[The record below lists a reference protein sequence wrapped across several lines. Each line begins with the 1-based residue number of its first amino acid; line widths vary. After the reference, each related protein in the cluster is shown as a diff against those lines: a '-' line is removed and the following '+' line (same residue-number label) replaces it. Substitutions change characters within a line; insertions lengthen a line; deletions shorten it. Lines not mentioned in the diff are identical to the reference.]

1 MFVTAYAIA
10 NFREVEM
17 GPAIVDY
24 LRRIDA
30 TLEPYE
36 GRFLVHGA
44 APEML
49 EGKWTGQPIIIE
61 FPSLDLARAWYDS
74 PTYRL
79 ILPLRTEHS
88 EGEAILI
95 DGVDPG
101 HRATDILTWQ

>member
-1 MFVTAYAIA
+1 MTAYAIA
-10 NFREVEM
+10 NLRKVEM

-61 FPSLDLARAWYDS
+61 SPVSTLPARGTT
-74 PTYRL
+74 P
-79 ILPLRTEHS
+79 LPI
-88 EGEAILI
+88 G
-95 DGVDPG
+95 
-101 HRATDILTWQ
+101 